1 MFPPPGT
8 VFDPDALAVLTA
20 AYEKAVRG
28 QAGSL
33 HETIAK
39 RIIQLASEG
48 ERDPDRLCHGA
59 LAPRGA
65 ANLSAVIAPSQCTD
79 NAPWLRTLAGKVS
92 LLGGTIPIPY
102 LVVGLPILVVGW
114 LLSPNANS
122 LHRLYRDRLSKA
134 FLFDPSLRVTHDW
147 LQRREIHP
155 EADARGYPRQL
166 RPDQT
171 ALRAFG

>member
-59 LAPRGA
+59 LAPSRRKPQ
-65 ANLSAVIAPSQCTD
+65 SHQRSQGRVRR
-79 NAPWLRTLAGKVS
+79 ASIG
-92 LLGGTIPIPY
+92 
-102 LVVGLPILVVGW
+102 
-114 LLSPNANS
+114 PN
-122 LHRLYRDRLSKA
+122 
-134 FLFDPSLRVTHDW
+134 P
-147 LQRREIHP
+147 
-155 EADARGYPRQL
+155 
-166 RPDQT
+166 
-171 ALRAFG
+171 